1 MSDQRQDQVPAAA
14 EDIVQMTVEELDEL
28 FAQIRQPVQ
37 PTAAQAPAVPAPVPT
52 PPVPPPAPP
61 APGPSSSSKPSF
73 TKPGLARQFDFNSS
87 ILSILTPL
95 VEWAPDDFEIRNN
108 LSRAITLLTQ
118 RNELLTVADT
128 DPEVF
133 EFYDQHSRAESMQ
146 TSNPILAAFLREKKK
161 KEDKKPTVSR
171 AAVWKT
177 RTHPYVHPGQ
187 PFRYGGAAWAPVPQG
202 SQPFYAYQ
210 PGPQYHGGQMG
221 RQHPQPQGFQGRP
234 RPNCYNC
241 GRFGH
246 FARECKGAPKQ

>member
-1 MSDQRQDQVPAAA
+1 MSEQRQDHVPEAA

-28 FAQIRQPVQ
+28 LAQIRPVQ
-37 PTAAQAPAVPAPVPT
+37 MAAAQPPAVPAPA
-52 PPVPPPAPP
+52 PAPLP
-61 APGPSSSSKPSF
+61 APAAPTPGPSSSSKPNFS
-73 TKPGLARQFDFNSS
+73 KPGLARQFDFNSNV
-87 ILSILTPL
+87 LNILTPL
-95 VEWAPDDFEIRNN
+95 MDWAPEGFEIRSN

-133 EFYDQHSRAESMQ
+133 DFYDQHSRAESMQ

-161 KEDKKPTVSR
+161 KEDKKPAVSR

-177 RTHPYVHPGQ
+177 RTHPYVHPSQ
-187 PFRYGGAAWAPVPQG
+187 PFRYEGAAWAPVSQG
-202 SQPFYAYQ
+202 PQPFYAYQ
-210 PGPQYHGGQMG
+210 PGPQYQGGQMG
-221 RQHPQPQGFQGRP
+221 RQYPQPQGFQGRP

-246 FARECKGAPKQ
+246 FAKECKGAPKQ